1 MRHYRTLFL
10 PRPEDLLMRQEDTPG
25 AALISSA
32 LANDQSDVIVLFMR
46 AELFNSIDNRRYH
59 RLWRQFSVRFER
71 FDQTPFAE
79 LFPCLVER
87 FGHSVGI

>member
-1 MRHYRTLFL
+1 MRHYRTLW
-10 PRPEDLLMRQEDTPG
+10 QEGTPG
-25 AALISSA
+25 VALISSA

-71 FDQTPFAE
+71 FDQAPFAE

-87 FGHSVGI
+87 FRHSVGI